1 MAQAP
6 FRSIHSRLASRSIRI
21 MISPTPSTFA
31 ERRSILQVL
40 KKYGHVDTFRRENHQ
55 ANRYISV
62 TGNEDTATTLT
73 RLSPIA
79 CRISLPRIEPA
90 QRARQLQSLQE
101 LAAQPVIEFQTQTTR
116 TNDDEEH
123 ASPSPPPPPPVVDVE
138 KPGVDFETR
147 EFVLTI
153 GFARDYDH
161 GNAATKATEH
171 AAWPKGWATD
181 RSFAATALGAVL
193 PDTLLRKGL
202 CHWLVKPAPADAA
215 RDGVQQRLERKQTMP
230 GQMTMADPV
239 VVMVPKPRRK
249 K

>member
-31 ERRSILQVL
+31 ERCSILQVL
-40 KKYGHVDTFRRENHQ
+40 KKYGQVDTFRRENHQ

-62 TGNEDTATTLT
+62 TRSEDTATTLT

-90 QRARQLQSLQE
+90 QRARQLQSLEE

-116 TNDDEEH
+116 ADDGEEH
-123 ASPSPPPPPPVVDVE
+123 APPPPPPPVVDAE
-138 KPGVDFETR
+138 KPGVEFETR

-181 RSFAATALGAVL
+181 RSFAATALGAAL

-202 CHWLVKPAPADAA
+202 CHWLVRPAPADAA
-215 RDGVQQRLERKQTMP
+215 RDGVRQRLERKQTMP

-239 VVMVPKPRRK
+239 VVMLPKSPRRK
-249 K
+249 

>member
-40 KKYGHVDTFRRENHQ
+40 KKYGHVDTFRRENLQ

-116 TNDDEEH
+116 MNEGEEQQ
-123 ASPSPPPPPPVVDVE
+123 PPPPVVDAE
-138 KPGVDFETR
+138 KPGVEFETR

-202 CHWLVKPAPADAA
+202 CHWLVRPAPADAA
-215 RDGVQQRLERKQTMP
+215 RDGMQQRLERKQTMP

-239 VVMVPKPRRK
+239 VEMVPKPPRRK
-249 K
+249 

>member
-40 KKYGHVDTFRRENHQ
+40 KKYGHVDTFRRENLQ

-116 TNDDEEH
+116 MNEGEEQQ
-123 ASPSPPPPPPVVDVE
+123 PPPPVVDAE
-138 KPGVDFETR
+138 KPGVEFETR

-202 CHWLVKPAPADAA
+202 CHWLVRPAPADAA
-215 RDGVQQRLERKQTMP
+215 RDGMQQRLERKQTMP

-239 VVMVPKPRRK
+239 VVVVPKPPRRK
-249 K
+249 

>member
-40 KKYGHVDTFRRENHQ
+40 KKYGHVDTFRRENLQ

-116 TNDDEEH
+116 MNEGEEQQ
-123 ASPSPPPPPPVVDVE
+123 PPPPVVDAE
-138 KPGVDFETR
+138 KPGVEFETR

-202 CHWLVKPAPADAA
+202 CHWLIRPAPADAA
-215 RDGVQQRLERKQTMP
+215 RDGMQQRLERKQTMP

-239 VVMVPKPRRK
+239 VVMVPKPPRRK
-249 K
+249 

>member
-40 KKYGHVDTFRRENHQ
+40 KKYGHVDTFRRENLQ

-116 TNDDEEH
+116 MNEGEEQQQ
-123 ASPSPPPPPPVVDVE
+123 PPPPVVDAE
-138 KPGVDFETR
+138 KPGVEFETR

-202 CHWLVKPAPADAA
+202 CHWLVRPAPADAA
-215 RDGVQQRLERKQTMP
+215 RDGMQQRLERKQTMP

-239 VVMVPKPRRK
+239 VVIVPKPPRRK
-249 K
+249 

>member
-62 TGNEDTATTLT
+62 TGNEATATTLT

-116 TNDDEEH
+116 MNEGEEQP
-123 ASPSPPPPPPVVDVE
+123 APPPPVVDAE
-138 KPGVDFETR
+138 KPDVEFETR

-202 CHWLVKPAPADAA
+202 CHWLVRPAPADAA

-239 VVMVPKPRRK
+239 VVMVPRPPRPPRRK
-249 K
+249 